1 MERDER
7 EEEETLSTPG
17 VIEKYQISAK
27 IVNEVLGRLLK
38 KIAVG
43 SKIFELCLWSDSQI
57 YEELSKVYNKKPTFK
72 GLAFPTTI
80 SVNEVCGYNSPLQE
94 DSTSIKEGD
103 LVKIELGVHIDG
115 FAAFVGHTVVVQSDK
130 NAPIT
135 GKKADVILAAYKA
148 AQAALRLLKP
158 GHFNNQ
164 VTEVI
169 QKVCDSYQVAPL
181 EGVLSH
187 ELKKHLIDGN
197 KVIIN
202 KETFEQRVDAQEFA
216 IHDVFALD
224 VFVSSGEG
232 KPKESDLRCTVY
244 KRALDR
250 SYNLKIKQSRQFF
263 NEVLDR
269 YPSFCF
275 SLNSFEDPIAARIGI
290 KECLEHELL
299 VPFPILVE
307 KPGNFVAQFK
317 FTVMITKGKTTALT
331 GLPIDEALFKTEN
344 SIKEQQVLDLLAVR
358 STFNL
363 VVDGQVGAEEGEEE
377 TAGSQAMMCISIF
390 NHKINQLFICI
401 LLFQL

>member
-1 MERDER
+1 
-7 EEEETLSTPG
+7 
-17 VIEKYQISAK
+17 
-27 IVNEVLGRLLK
+27 VLGRLIK
-38 KIAVG
+38 KVTVG

-80 SVNEVCGYNSPLQE
+80 SVNEVCGYNAPLQE
-94 DSTSIKEGD
+94 DSTTIKEGD
-103 LVKIELGVHIDG
+103 LVKLELGAHIDG
-115 FAAFVGHTVVVQSDK
+115 FAAFAGHTIVVQSDK

-135 GKKADVILAAYKA
+135 GKKADVILAAYKS
-148 AQAALRLLKP
+148 AQAALRLMKP
-158 GHFNNQ
+158 GHSNNE

-169 QKVCDSYQVAPL
+169 QKISNAYEVSPL

-202 KETFEQRVDAQEFA
+202 KETFEQRVDPQEFA
-216 IHDVFALD
+216 VHDVFALD

-263 NEVLDR
+263 NDVLDR

-275 SLNSFEDPIAARIGI
+275 SLNSFEDPITARIGI

-299 VPFPILVE
+299 VPFPVLVE
-307 KPGNFVAQFK
+307 KPGTFVAQFK

-331 GLPIDEALFKTEN
+331 GLPLDESQFKTEHE
-344 SIKEQQVLDLLAVR
+344 IKDQAILDLLAVIV
-358 STFNL
+358 F
-363 VVDGQVGAEEGEEE
+363 
-377 TAGSQAMMCISIF
+377 
-390 NHKINQLFICI
+390 LFSCRWTNPSRRRRRRNSRKSRLDLYLNYLTTSLHHIMQRHIQICP
-401 LLFQL
+401 F